1 MRSFLVLFFT
11 EGVIN
16 ILAIAALVQDDNQEM
31 ALVWVRVEPSGKG
44 DKQC

>member
-16 ILAIAALVQDDNQEM
+16 ISAVAVLVQDDNQEM
-31 ALVWVRVEPSGKG
+31 A
-44 DKQC
+44 